1 VFTPAAREF
10 LQKPLLARMSTV
22 DPDGYPHT
30 VPVWFLLDGDEI
42 AIIAVR
48 DTRKVA
54 HIQANSRGAL
64 SIGGDTDDG
73 GGYLLKGTFHI
84 EEDPDDT
91 WVRKLCY
98 HYETP
103 EKAEADI
110 ADWRD
115 LDIILLRFIPQ
126 TVIKVA

>member
-1 VFTPAAREF
+1 MLTDAAREF
-10 LQKPLLARMSTV
+10 LKRPLLARMSTL
-22 DPDGYPHT
+22 DADGYPHT

-48 DTRKVA
+48 STRKIA
-54 HIQANSRGAL
+54 HLQANPKGSL
-64 SIGGDTDDG
+64 SIGGDTGDG
-73 GGYLLKGTFHI
+73 GGYLLKGTFRI
-84 EEDPDDT
+84 EEDPDDI

-98 HYETP
+98 QYETP
-103 EKAEADI
+103 EKAEQDI

-115 LDIILLRFIPQ
+115 LDIIVLRFTPQ